1 MQDDLMEQPDEVEIE
16 LGKLFRTLARRWKT
30 IVLSALLGAGLAVYV
45 TACLIP
51 PRYESGVMF
60 YVCSDSGQRL
70 SSEDLSTARKLV
82 ESCMVLL
89 DTRETQQGILDYTGM
104 EFSCEDLEERIT
116 AEAMG
121 DTELFQVTVTG
132 ENPVEAERIADAI
145 GEILPGRVSALIDG
159 FSVKVADAAILPG
172 KAVESG
178 GLRSA
183 LTGGGL
189 GLLLSVSVI
198 SFRTLRDSFQK
209 QKPGNNKNSGA

>member
-1 MQDDLMEQPDEVEIE
+1 MQNNLINQTDEVEIE
-16 LGKLFRTLARRWKT
+16 LGKIFRALARQWMALA
-30 IVLSALLGAGLAVYV
+30 LSAFLGAGGAVWV
-45 TACLIP
+45 TSCLLP

-60 YVCSDSGQRL
+60 YVCSESGEVL

-89 DTRETQQGILDYTGM
+89 NTRETQQGILDHTGM
-104 EFSCEDLEERIT
+104 EYSCDDLEERIT

-121 DTELFQVTVTG
+121 DTELFQVTVSG

-145 GEILPGRVSALIDG
+145 GEILPGRISALIDG

-172 KAVESG
+172 KATEPN

-183 LTGGGL
+183 LTGAGL
-189 GLLLSVSVI
+189 GLVLTVTVVTV
-198 SFRTLRDSFQK
+198 RTLQASAREQRSGK
-209 QKPGNNKNSGA
+209 NKNSGA